1 MDRTSVRVDVTPH
14 STIEFV
20 GARTVDV
27 VQSTTPDS
35 FRASVFLCASA
46 TGRKLRSMVAV
57 AGAPGTIVHDELK
70 EDMHYDWDRGYYTVQ
85 AKAYCDKRVM
95 IEWID
100 TVWAPTIQGH
110 SVSALDSLNT
120 HKMECIRTRLVYHAY
135 TSVIYVPPGV
145 TGLTQPID
153 IAVMIPFK
161 DRLRSIYTMFVCEN
175 GTFTDAAQKWRHI
188 AASVLQ
194 AWDKVD
200 AESIRNGFL
209 KASLV
214 ATGPR
219 DARGVF
225 ATPKQPSEG
234 VVEES

>member
-100 TVWAPTIQGH
+100 TVWAPTIQ
-110 SVSALDSLNT
+110 
-120 HKMECIRTRLVYHAY
+120 
-135 TSVIYVPPGV
+135 
-145 TGLTQPID
+145 
-153 IAVMIPFK
+153 
-161 DRLRSIYTMFVCEN
+161 
-175 GTFTDAAQKWRHI
+175 AQKWRHI